1 MIEQLEKNNYA
12 VKDGESSLTTFYRL
26 GKDHFDLTVHGEFDF
41 ITNIKENIKILAFD
55 LPDELKEIFIPF
67 SHAPVFWI
75 YDSWLLNQIE
85 DFMKVNFSRVKYLD
99 LHNSIKEN
107 FTKWATT
114 KLRNEREYYANLII
128 NFIERDV
135 YKHNFFKHII
145 HAILLT
151 YHNSLYNPSKAIE
164 LYNSVK
170 EIINTLRLSD
180 DVKKEIN
187 YIVNLFSGFVYLKEK
202 DFVKANQY
210 FKEAVDIKTN
220 GITAK
225 IYIALTELK
234 LGNEEVT
241 SFYIKEIISYDL
253 HRLLIALDLSN
264 FGMFNYF
271 LMNAFIN
278 NIFYEKDFASAVQLI
293 AGVLQPYRLAEE
305 NSINKIMH
313 KLSLLKEKQVKE
325 YFTDDVQKNIKFL
338 EKLTQSYLNSTNT
351 LIIAM
356 YPEFERKYNQTID
369 LIIEQMKKLAFE
381 EIETKLAPYDQY
393 IVEYAKEEEKLRKE
407 LENFHIKA
415 KENLERA
422 IKNINENYENEVKN
436 LEEQIAKIPFME
448 RYNPAKSFS
457 ASMLNNTIIALVVF
471 IVGGLASYSNRVVVD
486 VSEFNSILGYVIFS
500 GFKWGLISF
509 LVGTF
514 ISAIIAGLVFID
526 RAEEKQRLVKRINIL
541 KNHKEQLIKE
551 TEEYMKE
558 KERVT
563 INNINSNIM
572 QFQKRIEELKEE
584 KETERTKLTSE
595 AEERIKKFTEELE
608 TVR

>member
-1 MIEQLEKNNYA
+1 MIEQLEKNNYTI
-12 VKDGESSLTTFYRL
+12 KNGETALTTFYRL
-26 GKDHFDLTVHGEFDF
+26 GKDHFDLTIHADFDF
-41 ITNIKENIKILAFD
+41 ITSIKENIKILAFD
-55 LPDELKEIFIPF
+55 LPDDLKEVFIPF
-67 SHAPVFWI
+67 SNAPVFWI

-85 DFMKVNFSRVKYLD
+85 EFMKVNFSRVKYLD
-99 LHNSIKEN
+99 LHKSIKEN

-114 KLRNEREYYANLII
+114 RLRSEREYYANLII

-145 HAILLT
+145 HAIILT
-151 YHNSLYNPSKAIE
+151 YHNSLYNPTKAIE
-164 LYNSVK
+164 LYNTVK

-187 YIVNLFSGFVYLKEK
+187 YIINLFIGFVYLKEK
-202 DFVKANQY
+202 DYVKANQS
-210 FKEAVDIKTN
+210 FKEAVDVKSS

-234 LGNEEVT
+234 MGNDEVT

-253 HRLLIALDLSN
+253 HRLLVALDLSN

-278 NIFYEKDFASAVQLI
+278 NIFYEKDFAAAVQLI

-313 KLSLLKEKQVKE
+313 KLNLLKEKQVKE
-325 YFTDDVQKNIKFL
+325 YFTDDILKSINFF

-369 LIIEQMKKLAFE
+369 LIIGQMKKLVFE
-381 EIETKLAPYDQY
+381 EIEKKLAQYDQY
-393 IVEYAKEEEKLRKE
+393 IVEYAQEEEKLRKE
-407 LENFHIKA
+407 LDNFHIKA
-415 KENLERA
+415 KENLEKA
-422 IKNINENYENEVKN
+422 IKKINDNYESEVKY
-436 LEEQIAKIPFME
+436 LEEQIARIPFIE
-448 RYNPAKSFS
+448 RFNPGKSFS
-457 ASMLNNTIIALVVF
+457 ANMLNNTIIAFIVF
-471 IVGGLASYSNRVVVD
+471 IIGGLASYSNRVVAD

-509 LVGTF
+509 IVGTF
-514 ISAIIAGLVFID
+514 ISGIIAGLVLID
-526 RAEEKQRLVKRINIL
+526 RAEEKQRLVKRISML
-541 KNHKEQLIKE
+541 KNNREQMIKE

-558 KERVT
+558 KERATV
-563 INNINSNIM
+563 NNINSNIM
-572 QFQKRIEELKEE
+572 QYQKRIEELKEE
-584 KETERTKLTSE
+584 KEAERAKLTAE
-595 AEERIKKFTEELE
+595 AEEQIKKFTEELE
-608 TVR
+608 SVR